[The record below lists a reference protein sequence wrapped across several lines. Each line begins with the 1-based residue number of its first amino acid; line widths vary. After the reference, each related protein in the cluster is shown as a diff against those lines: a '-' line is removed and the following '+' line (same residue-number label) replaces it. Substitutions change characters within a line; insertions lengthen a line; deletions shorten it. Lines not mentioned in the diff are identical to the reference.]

1 MIGRAALTAWA
12 LLAAAGCAAQRPP
25 PELLRID
32 AASYQQAFDAAIET
46 ARRHGMPPELRDRRG
61 GIIETQPVLA
71 ASWLEPW
78 RSGASRESTV
88 TMERRRV
95 RFEFVAADPWVP
107 APDLLEHRGPIDLRV
122 WVLVDRAY
130 SPGVRRD
137 TWSRVLT
144 TRATVT
150 RPGLAHPVPSTD
162 FWETIHRDLPLES
175 EFLAEVGE
183 AIGE

>member
-1 MIGRAALTAWA
+1 MNGRAAWTAWA
-12 LLAAAGCAAQRPP
+12 LLASAGCTAHPPP
-25 PELLRID
+25 PELLRIN

-46 ARRHGMPPELRDRRG
+46 ARRHGMHPELRDRRG

-71 ASWLEPW
+71 PSWLEPW

-88 TMERRRV
+88 TMERRRA
-95 RFEFVAADPWVP
+95 RIEFVAADASVA

-122 WVLVDRAY
+122 WVVVDRAF

-137 TWSRVLT
+137 TWSRALT
-144 TRATVT
+144 TRATIT
-150 RPGLAHPVPSTD
+150 RPSLNWPVPTTD
-162 FWETIHRDLPLES
+162 FWDTIHRDLPLET
-175 EFLAEVGE
+175 EFLAEIGR